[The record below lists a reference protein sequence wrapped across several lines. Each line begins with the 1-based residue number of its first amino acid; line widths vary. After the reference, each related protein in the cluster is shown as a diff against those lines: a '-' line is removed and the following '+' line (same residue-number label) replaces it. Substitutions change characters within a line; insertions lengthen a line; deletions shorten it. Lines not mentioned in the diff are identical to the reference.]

1 MASEVIGRV
10 MMSLLGDYDGRKKYT
25 YLDAV
30 LYKGSTYVCKV
41 DARGIEPTDTEHW
54 QLIAQ
59 KGDDASGGQSGSIGS
74 NVLSMGA
81 KGDGTTDDTEAIQ
94 KGLDQLKD
102 SGGCLYF
109 PKGKYKITHNLV
121 TYSGIKLLGES
132 KNSTWIIQSGTDYH
146 IKATDNNFISLEE
159 LTFEGPG
166 IDSTGGGGLEF
177 LRSANANC
185 EGFHFKNVTV
195 QHCATAHGI
204 GISVPITSTFENVKV
219 LTCVGNGFDFYGGGT
234 SVVMIS
240 CYAITCT
247 QAGYNFNQLNYSTII
262 SCATEVCGIGFY
274 LNHSC
279 NNVVLI
285 GCGAEDAIKRSDA
298 YKGVDYQV
306 EGGVGNQLIGVYS
319 RGNQYAGINLINASP
334 EIRSY
339 RQLGEFQYS
348 IIGDKDSHP
357 IITSES
363 VAAKMQV
370 SSVGGTLAIDT
381 ANTNTN
387 KKPSEY
393 PEGFSYEQKTTSAV
407 GINRDSYADDAKS
420 GTNGILTTKAVTID
434 KVKYARQSFAL
445 LDNPSPYTFERNGSD
460 SEWQDWHGITT
471 WN

>member
-1 MASEVIGRV
+1 MADEIIGRI
-10 MMSLLGDYDGRKKYT
+10 MMNFTGDYDTAKSYT
-25 YLDAV
+25 RLDTV
-30 LYKGSTYVCKV
+30 LYQGSTYVCKV
-41 DARGIEPTDTEHW
+41 DATEVEPTDTTHW
-54 QLIAQ
+54 QLIAR
-59 KGDDASGGQSGSIGS
+59 KGDDSKGQSGSIGI
-74 NVLSMGA
+74 NVLSLGA
-81 KGDGTTDDTEAIQ
+81 KGDGSTDDTEAIQ
-94 KGLDQLKD
+94 KGLDQLKE

-109 PKGKYKITHNLV
+109 PKGKYKISHNLV

-166 IDSTGGGGLEF
+166 IDSVGGGGLEF

-204 GISVPITSTFENVKV
+204 GISVPITSIFENVKV
-219 LTCVGNGFDFYGGGT
+219 LGCVGDGFDFYGGGT
-234 SVVMIS
+234 SVVMNA
-240 CYAITCT
+240 CYALTCT

-319 RGNQYAGINLINASP
+319 RGNQYAGINLISASP

-348 IIGDKDSHP
+348 IIGDNDSHP
-357 IITSES
+357 VITSES

-370 SSVGGTLAIDT
+370 TSAGGTLTINT
-381 ANTNTN
+381 ANTDVN
-387 KKPSEY
+387 KKPSDY
-393 PEGFSYEQKTTSAV
+393 SDGIFYEQKTTKTL
-407 GINRDSYADDAKS
+407 GIDRADYAKEAQD
-420 GTNGILTTKAVTID
+420 GTQGILTTKSVNHT
-434 KVKYARQSFAL
+434 ARQE
-445 LDNPSPYTFERNGSD
+445 FELTDGSMPLTLVRTGAD
-460 SEWQDWHGITT
+460 DKWNDWHVVTN